1 MAQSSPPFDEELLS
15 GFLDATLPHREMQ
28 RVRIL
33 LEENP
38 EHRKL
43 LNEMRLLRESALST
57 RFEPPAEDSWPELPQ
72 TRSSMFSRTLGWI
85 LLCSWLVVVTGLALW
100 KFLSQS
106 GDPLEVFLVLGMPGA
121 FFLLFCSVL
130 IDRLKALRDDRY
142 HRDVH
147 R

>member
-28 RVRIL
+28 RIRIL

-38 EHRKL
+38 EHRRQ
-43 LNEMRLLRESALST
+43 LNEMRLLRETALGT
-57 RFEPPAEDSWPELPQ
+57 RFIPPDGEAWPELPQ
-72 TRSSMFSRTLGWI
+72 SRPSLFSRTLGWI
-85 LLCSWLVVVTGLALW
+85 LLCSWLVAVLGLALW
-100 KFLSQS
+100 KFLSQT
-106 GDPLEVFLVLGMPGA
+106 GDPLEIFLVLGMPGA
-121 FFLLFCSVL
+121 LFLLFCSVL
-130 IDRLKALRDDRY
+130 MDRLKTIRADRY